1 MDGADW
7 RVDMKTSSNHLSRM
21 AVPTVIVEM
30 KVRWLQERGA
40 GRPARGARAED
51 RAQLQETAARVDRM
65 PGTRDVQFELDKETL
80 ATMLDG
86 LGKIRDQLAGLK

>member
-1 MDGADW
+1 
-7 RVDMKTSSNHLSRM
+7 
-21 AVPTVIVEM
+21 
-30 KVRWLQERGA
+30 
-40 GRPARGARAED
+40 
-51 RAQLQETAARVDRM
+51 M